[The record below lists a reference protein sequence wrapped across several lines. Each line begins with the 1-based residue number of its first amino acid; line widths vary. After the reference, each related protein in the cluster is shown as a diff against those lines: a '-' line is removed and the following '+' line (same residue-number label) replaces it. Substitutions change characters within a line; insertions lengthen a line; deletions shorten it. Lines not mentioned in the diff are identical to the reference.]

1 MPEFNRIQLRYKEYQ
16 FYVCLLYLLYFI
28 TTSYS
33 LASILFHTLAQ
44 ETSKHGHYNPL
55 SVSVSNASDTEFRL
69 SLALGNEVE
78 TASSTFLIG
87 S

>member
-16 FYVCLLYLLYFI
+16 FCVRLLYLLYFI

-44 ETSKHGHYNPL
+44 ETSKHAHYNPL

-69 SLALGNEVE
+69 FLALGNEIDM
-78 TASSTFLIG
+78 ASSTFLI
-87 S
+87 SN